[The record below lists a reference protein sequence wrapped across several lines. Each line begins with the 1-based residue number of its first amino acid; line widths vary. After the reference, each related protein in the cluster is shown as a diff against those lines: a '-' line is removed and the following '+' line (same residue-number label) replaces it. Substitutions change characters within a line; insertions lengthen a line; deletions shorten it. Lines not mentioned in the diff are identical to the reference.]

1 MKAFVT
7 GGAGF
12 IGSNLVDRLLI
23 EGHSVKVYD
32 NLSTGRMDNLLG
44 AMDSTWFSMTEGDLH
59 DLEHLRS
66 AMEGSDIVFH
76 FAANA
81 DVRHG
86 PEHPVLD
93 FDQNTIGTM
102 NVLEAMRANRVK
114 RIVFASSASVYGEPE
129 TPTPEDTPCYQ
140 TSLYGAS
147 KHAAEGFI
155 EAYCEAFGM
164 AATILRFVSVLG
176 ERYSHGHVIDF
187 CQQLKEHPDRLDV
200 LGDGNQRKSYI
211 YVGDVVSAVIAT
223 MACSDPGARIYN
235 VGNED
240 TITVRESVEVICEVT
255 GCKPVI
261 HYGTDPRGWIGDN
274 PNILLDASR
283 LRDLEWRPGVSIRG
297 AIYKTVYWWQYEN
310 VR

>member
-23 EGHSVKVYD
+23 EGHQVKVYD
-32 NLSTGRMDNLLG
+32 NLSTGRMDNLLQ
-44 AMDSTWFSMTEGDLH
+44 AMDSTWFSMVEGDLH
-59 DLEHLRS
+59 DIEHLRS
-66 AMEGSDIVFH
+66 SMEGCDIVFH

-81 DVRHG
+81 DVRYG
-86 PEHPVLD
+86 PDHPVLD

-102 NVLEAMRANRVK
+102 DVLEAMRTNGIK

-129 TPTPEDTPCYQ
+129 TPTPEYTPCYQ

-155 EAYCEAFGM
+155 EAYCEAFGI

-187 CQQLKEHPDRLDV
+187 CEQLKEHPDHLDV

-211 YVGDVVSAVIAT
+211 YVGDVVNAVLST
-223 MACSDPGARIYN
+223 MLCSDPGARIYN
-235 VGNED
+235 VGNDE
-240 TITVRESVEVICEVT
+240 TITVRDSIDVICEKM
-255 GCKPVI
+255 GCKPEVR
-261 HYGTDPRGWIGDN
+261 YGDSPRGWIGDN
-274 PNILLDASR
+274 PNILLDTER
-283 LRDLEWRPGVSIRG
+283 LRDTEWKPMTSIRG
-297 AIYKTVYWWQYEN
+297 AIRKTVYWWQYEN

>member
-1 MKAFVT
+1 MKCFVT

-12 IGSNLVDRLLI
+12 IGSNLVDRLII
-23 EGHSVKVYD
+23 EGHNVKVYD
-32 NLSTGRMDNLLG
+32 NLSTGRMDNILG
-44 AMDSTWFSMTEGDLH
+44 ATESTWFSMTEGDLH
-59 DLEHLRS
+59 EVELLRS

-86 PEHPVLD
+86 PEHPLLD
-93 FDQNTIGTM
+93 FDQNTIGTI
-102 NVLEAMRANRVK
+102 NVLEAMRSNGIK

-129 TPTPEDTPCYQ
+129 TPTPENTPCYQ

-164 AATILRFVSVLG
+164 TASILRFVSVLG
-176 ERYSHGHVIDF
+176 ERYSHGHIVDF
-187 CQQLKEHPDRLDV
+187 CQQLKENPDRLEV

-211 YVGDVVSAVIAT
+211 YVGDVVNAVLST
-223 MACSDPGARIYN
+223 MVFSDPVARIYN

-240 TITVRESVEVICEVT
+240 TITVRESIKVICEEM
-255 GCKPVI
+255 GCNPTVK
-261 HYGTDPRGWIGDN
+261 YGTEPRGWIGDN
-274 PNILLDASR
+274 PNILIDASR
-283 LRDLEWRPGVSIRG
+283 LRDMEWRPETSIYA
-297 AIYKTVYWWQYEN
+297 AIRKTVYWWQYEN